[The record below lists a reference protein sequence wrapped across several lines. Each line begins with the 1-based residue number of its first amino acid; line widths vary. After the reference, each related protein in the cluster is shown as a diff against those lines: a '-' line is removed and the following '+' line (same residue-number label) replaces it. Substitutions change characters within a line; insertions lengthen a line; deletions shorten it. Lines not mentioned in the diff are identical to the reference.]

1 MKWYIGQEIV
11 AINDHS
17 QGKFKK
23 GDVFTIKGLRSAICK
38 CSFVEINIGI
48 NEFGTSLY
56 CPTCCMECEDK
67 DITWWFN
74 EVCFAPLDFD
84 ISELTSILET
94 PLELAH
100 EQRKEKGQ

>member
-11 AINDHS
+11 AIVDHS

-23 GDVFTIKGLRSAICK
+23 GDVFTIKGLRNPPCGCTIQID
-38 CSFVEINIGI
+38 VGI
-48 NEFGTSLY
+48 KGIYKYDRCT
-56 CPTCCMECEDK
+56 TCDNRHLSNG
-67 DITWWFN
+67 IHWFKEN
-74 EVCFAPLDFD
+74 CFAPLDFD

-100 EQRKEKGQ
+100 EQQRKEKGQ